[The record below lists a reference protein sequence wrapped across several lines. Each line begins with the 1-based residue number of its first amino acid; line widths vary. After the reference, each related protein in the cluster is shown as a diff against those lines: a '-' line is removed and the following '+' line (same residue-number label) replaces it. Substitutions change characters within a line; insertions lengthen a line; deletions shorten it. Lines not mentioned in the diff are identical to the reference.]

1 MDTDVLIDVA
11 LGRDPHRGP
20 AGKLLDRLERRD
32 GEGFLAWH
40 SASNFYYLVSPRR
53 GKQDAKSFLLDLT
66 RFVDVAPVSTESLRQ
81 AATLGLRDFED
92 AMQVAAAIACG
103 GPGITI
109 SVGVAV
115 RDPTDTAPRE
125 LMERADRALYS
136 AKRHGKNQVVLS
148 GLR

>member
-1 MDTDVLIDVA
+1 VKVLVDTDVLIDVA

-103 GPGITI
+103 ADVIATRNVKDY
-109 SVGVAV
+109 S
-115 RDPTDTAPRE
+115 RAPVK
-125 LMERADRALYS
+125 A
-136 AKRHGKNQVVLS
+136 AKPEDVLKMMA
-148 GLR
+148 GA